1 MSDCHVGIHFWNAG
15 PRSIGIQR
23 LTTESTILPKSLLL
37 HHEPLWP
44 PVPGSEKCQL
54 QKSCK
59 SNLLTLT
66 FRCLFVCFKAGK
78 WFLKPLGTI
87 ITQINNETKCLNKSF
102 WERLKLCK
110 DDYSK
115 ACNLDCHC
123 WLEWG
128 PLQPST
134 QEKNRLVFGVF
145 LVPTYSTETWH
156 SRIKGHFSLLVLWLL
171 TWDAAAPE
179 KEKL

>member
-1 MSDCHVGIHFWNAG
+1 MSDCHVGIHFWNVG

-37 HHEPLWP
+37 HHEPLRP

-87 ITQINNETKCLNKSF
+87 SQINNETKCLNKSF

-115 ACNLDCHC
+115 ACNLDCHWGLC
-123 WLEWG
+123 SHQHRRRTGWCLGSSLCLRTAQRHDILE
-128 PLQPST
+128 LKVIS
-134 QEKNRLVFGVF
+134 LF
-145 LVPTYSTETWH
+145 L
-156 SRIKGHFSLLVLWLL
+156 FS
-171 TWDAAAPE
+171 DC
-179 KEKL
+179 